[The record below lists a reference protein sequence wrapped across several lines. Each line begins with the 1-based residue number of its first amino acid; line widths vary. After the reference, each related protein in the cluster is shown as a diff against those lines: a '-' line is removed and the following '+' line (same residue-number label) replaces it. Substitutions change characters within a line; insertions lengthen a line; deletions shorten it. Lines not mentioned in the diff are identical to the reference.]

1 MFAKV
6 KQLFTNLVI
15 YGLGDVATTII
26 SFFLL
31 PIYVR
36 YLSPDDY
43 GVLSLLLTT
52 EVVTKI
58 LFRWGI
64 DASFMR
70 LYHDCAD
77 QRARQVLA
85 STRSGSCSSPT
96 ARCSRSD
103 SSARLSSA
111 IICSTPA
118 STR

>member
-43 GVLSLLLTT
+43 GSYVLVLTT
-52 EVVTKI
+52 TE
-58 LFRWGI
+58 
-64 DASFMR
+64 DPAPPEAAAMR
-70 LYHDCAD
+70 
-77 QRARQVLA
+77 VP
-85 STRSGSCSSPT
+85 G
-96 ARCSRSD
+96 
-103 SSARLSSA
+103 
-111 IICSTPA
+111 
-118 STR
+118 